1 MAVSLLDALLRN
13 ESGGRNIA
21 NVNQGTSS
29 GQAQGFFQIT
39 TGTWREFA
47 KQAGIDLNRYPTPM
61 KAADGS
67 PVPWEIQ
74 SRVAGI
80 IPLKRWDKSTIAA
93 MQATGKPVNP
103 DLTLGE
109 NLVNNGENIA
119 TTPDMVTASGAARHP
134 QNPQVG
140 KGGYVAPGTP
150 AAAATPAVAA
160 DTPPDALVPD
170 NAGDYALSQM
180 LEQNNPFSKLAT
192 TLSSSVAGGGSGAES
207 GLAAQANTPITPAPE
222 FAKVTPDPATLA
234 PVGLPTDTPQ
244 AAAESGL
251 GQLFK
256 LADSIG
262 QAAALNTDAA
272 GMPIRRRT
280 YG

>member
-13 ESGGRNIA
+13 ESGGRNVP

-29 GQAQGFFQIT
+29 GQAQGYFQIT
-39 TGTWREFA
+39 EGTWKDFGGDKYA
-47 KQAGIDLNRYPTPM
+47 PNPLKATYAQQA
-61 KAADGS
+61 
-67 PVPWEIQ
+67 EIA
-74 SRVAGI
+74 SK

-93 MQATGKPVNP
+93 MQATGKRVNP

-150 AAAATPAVAA
+150 AAAATPVAAA
-160 DTPPDALVPD
+160 DTPSDALLPD
-170 NAGDYALSQM
+170 NAGDYALANM

-192 TLSSSVAGGGSGAES
+192 TLSSSVRGGGSGAES

-256 LADSIG
+256 LADNIG

>member
-13 ESGGRNIA
+13 ESGGRNVP
-21 NVNQGTSS
+21 NVNQDTSS
-29 GQAQGFFQIT
+29 GQAQGYFQIT
-39 TGTWREFA
+39 EGTWKDFGGDKYA
-47 KQAGIDLNRYPTPM
+47 PNPLKATYAQQA
-61 KAADGS
+61 
-67 PVPWEIQ
+67 EIA
-74 SRVAGI
+74 SK

-93 MQATGKPVNP
+93 MQATGKKVDP

-119 TTPDMVTASGAARHP
+119 TTPDMVTSGGAARHP

-150 AAAATPAVAA
+150 AAAAATPVADA
-160 DTPPDALVPD
+160 EVPPAALVPD
-170 NAGDYALSQM
+170 NAGDYALANM

-192 TLSSSVAGGGSGAES
+192 TLSSSVRGGGSGAES
-207 GLAAQANTPITPAPE
+207 GLVDQANAPITPAPE
-222 FAKVTPDPATLA
+222 FAKATPDPATLA
-234 PVGLPTDTPQ
+234 PVGLPTDTPE

-256 LADSIG
+256 LADNIG

>member
-13 ESGGRNIA
+13 ESGGRNVP

-29 GQAQGFFQIT
+29 GQAQGYFQIT
-39 TGTWREFA
+39 EGTWKDFGGDKFA
-47 KQAGIDLNRYPTPM
+47 PNPLKASYAQQA
-61 KAADGS
+61 
-67 PVPWEIQ
+67 EIA
-74 SRVAGI
+74 SK

-93 MQATGKPVNP
+93 MQATGKKIDP

-109 NLVNNGENIA
+109 NLVANGENIA
-119 TTPDMVTASGAARHP
+119 TTPDMVTAGGAARHP

-150 AAAATPAVAA
+150 AAAATAAVAA
-160 DTPPDALVPD
+160 DTPPTALVPD

-192 TLSSSVAGGGSGAES
+192 TLSSSVRGGGSGAES
-207 GLAAQANTPITPAPE
+207 GLVDQANTPITPAPE
-222 FAKVTPDPATLA
+222 FAKATPEPAMLA
-234 PVGLPTDTPQ
+234 PVGLPTDTPE

-256 LADSIG
+256 LADNIG